1 MEDIRRITTPE
12 LVDELARGIDPLAF
26 FHPVEEER
34 SRRYKAAVQRIGVAL
49 SLYNMQVDAFKGNES
64 EEQLRDLLNRR
75 H

>member
-34 SRRYKAAVQRIGVAL
+34 NRRYVEVLRRIQVAINLYDHQRQGL
-49 SLYNMQVDAFKGNES
+49 RGTETEDQL
-64 EEQLRDLLNRR
+64 EEMLNRR